1 MPVRRIAVLC
11 GLILAAAPAG
21 AAARP
26 LEYALPTPPIQFPEG
41 VSYDEV
47 SGRYYVSSQGNG
59 AIVTGFL
66 KGGEADVLA
75 APGDAGRT
83 SANGLDTDRRWRR
96 LWVATGQLGRL
107 DLLNPRS
114 GATLHSFAMAQ
125 GSYANDVAVTRR
137 ATYVTDSLQP
147 TLWRV
152 RASARSGGAQPW
164 LDLTTTPLVYSS
176 GFNLNGIEATR
187 DGRWLVAV
195 QSNTGKLWRI
205 STRTKRVREI
215 VLAEPVTAGD
225 GLVLRGRTLWVVRNS
240 FRELAKVKLSR
251 KLTSA
256 KIVSRTTDPS
266 FRFPTTADIAKG
278 RMLVVN
284 SQFDRRMGGTP
295 PDMPFTLS
303 SVPVP

>member
-1 MPVRRIAVLC
+1 MPVRRTAVLC
-11 GLILAAAPAG
+11 GLILASAPAA

-47 SGRYYVSSQGNG
+47 SGRYYVSSQSNG

-66 KGGEADVLA
+66 KGGEADILA

-137 ATYVTDSLQP
+137 ATYVTDSLRP

-152 RASARSGGAQPW
+152 RASARSGSAQPW

-240 FRELAKVKLSR
+240 FREIAKVKLSR
-251 KLTSA
+251 KLTSG
-256 KIVSRTTDPS
+256 KIVSRTTVPS

-284 SQFDRRMGGTP
+284 SQFDRRMAGTP